1 MDECPWSRID
11 IIGQNGNDGDHYAE
25 VPLSPPEKPA
35 NESLEDLDTLVPD
48 PPEAA

>member
-1 MDECPWSRID
+1 MDCPYSRID

-25 VPLSPPEKPA
+25 VPLSPPEKPSEPRSPA
-35 NESLEDLDTLVPD
+35 NDPIDYPD